1 MPGGFVFL
9 WDGITHLKKKAVVF
23 GYLKKAVDESLTND
37 VFPVIR
43 DEEVEAIKDIVYS
56 MDTSGYYQRR
66 YDFGGIGDPYNI
78 VIKGDAA
85 KNGILSVI
93 NITDPNPYLN
103 GRNGDRATVSKNLP
117 YLIEHGRGGS
127 GDPGYDYWSRPK
139 ARPFTETTIERLQAS
154 GKCTQALKRGL
165 MKKGITIR

>member
-1 MPGGFVFL
+1 MPQFKNTADL
-9 WDGITHLKKKAVVF
+9 MT
-23 GYLKKAVDESLTND
+23 YLKKAVDESLTND
-37 VFPVIR
+37 VFPIIR

-78 VIKGDAA
+78 VIKGDTAQ
-85 KNGILSVI
+85 NGILSVI

-103 GRNGDRATVSKNLP
+103 GRNGDRATVNKNLP

>member
-1 MPGGFVFL
+1 MPQFKNTADL
-9 WDGITHLKKKAVVF
+9 MA
-23 GYLKKAVDESLTND
+23 YLKKAVDESLTND
-37 VFPVIR
+37 VFPIIR

-78 VIKGDAA
+78 VIKGDTAQ
-85 KNGILSVI
+85 NGILSVI

-103 GRNGDRATVSKNLP
+103 GRNGDRATVNKNLP

-127 GDPGYDYWSRPK
+127 GDPGYDY
-139 ARPFTETTIERLQAS
+139 
-154 GKCTQALKRGL
+154 G
-165 MKKGITIR
+165 

>member
-1 MPGGFVFL
+1 M
-9 WDGITHLKKKAVVF
+9 
-23 GYLKKAVDESLTND
+23 
-37 VFPVIR
+37 
-43 DEEVEAIKDIVYS
+43 
-56 MDTSGYYQRR
+56 
-66 YDFGGIGDPYNI
+66 
-78 VIKGDAA
+78 IKGDAA

>member
-1 MPGGFVFL
+1 MPQFKNTADL
-9 WDGITHLKKKAVVF
+9 MA
-23 GYLKKAVDESLTND
+23 YLKKAVDESLTND

-103 GRNGDRATVSKNLP
+103 GRNGDRATVNKNLP

-127 GDPGYDYWSRPK
+127 GDPGYDY
-139 ARPFTETTIERLQAS
+139 
-154 GKCTQALKRGL
+154 
-165 MKKGITIR
+165 

>member
-1 MPGGFVFL
+1 MPQFKNTADL
-9 WDGITHLKKKAVVF
+9 MA
-23 GYLKKAVDESLTND
+23 YLKKAVDESLTND

-103 GRNGDRATVSKNLP
+103 GRNGDRA
-117 YLIEHGRGGS
+117 
-127 GDPGYDYWSRPK
+127 DYWSRPK
-139 ARPFTETTIERLQAS
+139 ARPFTEITIERLQAS

>member
-1 MPGGFVFL
+1 MPQFKNTADL
-9 WDGITHLKKKAVVF
+9 MA
-23 GYLKKAVDESLTND
+23 YLKKAVDESLTND

-78 VIKGDAA
+78 VIKGNTAQ
-85 KNGILSVI
+85 NGILSVI

-103 GRNGDRATVSKNLP
+103 GRNGDIVCL
-117 YLIEHGRGGS
+117 LGRRCRHRTFPSTQLLAGKGK
-127 GDPGYDYWSRPK
+127 SRSENHRTNPQRRK
-139 ARPFTETTIERLQAS
+139 
-154 GKCTQALKRGL
+154 GKGTRFLYPL
-165 MKKGITIR
+165 